1 MQKIITQLL
10 VLTFGL
16 VLIPCL
22 ILYGLYRKKIF
33 LRV

>member
-1 MQKIITQLL
+1 MQKIITQQL

-16 VLIPCL
+16 VLIPW
-22 ILYGLYRKKIF
+22 LYRKKIF